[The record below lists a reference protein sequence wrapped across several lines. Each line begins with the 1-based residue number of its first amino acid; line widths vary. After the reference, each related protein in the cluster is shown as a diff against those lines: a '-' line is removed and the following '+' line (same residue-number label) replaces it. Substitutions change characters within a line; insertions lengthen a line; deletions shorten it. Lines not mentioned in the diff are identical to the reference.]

1 MVLSRFLDVLP
12 KGWET
17 SGVNDT
23 LPVMISRDFLL
34 LYNFGFAQSR
44 NFPLLSEDLLKI
56 VLDKRLGLKAKVNL
70 LPLKQDEHDTI
81 VTQYAMGPVGDLG
94 LLKMDF
100 LGLANLTILGRA
112 IEIIQRTRGET
123 IDLTQLPDVEVVDEG
138 KGSIAQFG
146 LDPPV
151 SQMLLTLSGGK
162 PVTVRFGSRNP
173 SGTAIYA
180 QRDDGPRVY
189 LIGLNVRYYED
200 LVFQAAP
207 PQQRLESAE
216 G

>member
-1 MVLSRFLDVLP
+1 MTWRRALTYWACF
-12 KGWET
+12 
-17 SGVNDT
+17 
-23 LPVMISRDFLL
+23 
-34 LYNFGFAQSR
+34 
-44 NFPLLSEDLLKI
+44 I
-56 VLDKRLGLKAKVNL
+56 VLGTYYL
-70 LPLKQDEHDTI
+70 LVLREPSHPTPAHLTRAAFLSIAENQIDALELRRDTSVI
-81 VTQYAMGPVGDLG
+81 RCRRVDGRWQVVEPAGGVAPSDLVAA
-94 LLKMDF
+94 LV
-100 LGLANLTILGRA
+100 AN
-112 IEIIQRTRGET
+112 
-123 IDLTQLPDVEVVDEG
+123 LTQLPDVEVVDEG

-151 SQMLLTLSGGK
+151 SQIVLTLSGGK

-207 PQQRLESAE
+207 PQRRLESAE